1 MRVFIENEA
10 GSRRKHTY
18 DERTLRLVRSV
29 EVSAAY
35 PFPYGFVVG
44 TVSGDGD
51 AIDCFVVTA
60 RRLTTGEWLECD
72 PVALLE
78 QVEDG
83 AIDHKLLAVP
93 AGEPATINETT
104 VAALRDFA
112 AGVFAHVAGKRME
125 IGRLLD
131 REAAE
136 AYLRQ
141 GREAFSSGPGEERPG
156 GRS

>member
-10 GSRRKHTY
+10 GSRLKNTY
-18 DERTLRLVRSV
+18 DERTLRHVSTV
-29 EVSAAY
+29 EVSAPY
-35 PFPYGFVVG
+35 PFPYGFVIG

-51 AIDCFVVTA
+51 AVDCFVVTA
-60 RRLTTGEWLECD
+60 RCLSSGEWLECE

-78 QVEDG
+78 QIEDG

-93 AGEPATINETT
+93 AGEPAMVDDAT
-104 VAALRDFA
+104 VAALRHFA
-112 AGVFAHVAGKRME
+112 ASVFAHVAGKRMT

-136 AYLRQ
+136 AFLRE
-141 GREAFSSGPGEERPG
+141 GRENLSAGSNGMP
-156 GRS
+156 

>member
-1 MRVFIENEA
+1 MKVLIENEA

-18 DERTLRLVRSV
+18 DERTLRHVSSA

-44 TVSGDGD
+44 TVGGDGA
-51 AIDCFVVTA
+51 AIDCFVLTA
-60 RRLTTGEWLECD
+60 RRLASGESLECD

-83 AIDHKLLAVP
+83 AIDHKLLAAP
-93 AGEPATINETT
+93 AGEPATIDDATM
-104 VAALRDFA
+104 AALRHFA
-112 AGVFAHVAGKRME
+112 ANVFAHVAGKRLE
-125 IGRLLD
+125 LGRLLG

-136 AYLRQ
+136 AYVRQ
-141 GREAFSSGPGEERPG
+141 GRAAFSAGPPDERP
-156 GRS
+156 SD

>member
-18 DERTLRLVRSV
+18 DERTFRLVRSV

-35 PFPYGFVVG
+35 PFPYGFVIG

-51 AIDCFVVTA
+51 AVDCFIVTD
-60 RRLTTGEWLECD
+60 RRLSSGECVECE

-93 AGEPATINETT
+93 AGEPVTINETT

-125 IGRLLD
+125 TGHVLD

-136 AYLRQ
+136 AFVRE
-141 GREAFSSGPGEERPG
+141 GRGRFSAALNRAP
-156 GRS
+156 